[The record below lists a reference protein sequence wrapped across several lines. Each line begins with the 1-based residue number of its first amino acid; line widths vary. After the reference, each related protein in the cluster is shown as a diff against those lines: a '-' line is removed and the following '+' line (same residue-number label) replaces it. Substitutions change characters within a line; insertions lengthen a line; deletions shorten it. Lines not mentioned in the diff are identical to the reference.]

1 MIVLQMVFL
10 ACRKLTSRLGVSS
23 QKFQCSGSCYR
34 LSAAMHI
41 EFAVDVV
48 DVPFDRADGDEELL
62 CDLAI

>member
-1 MIVLQMVFL
+1 
-10 ACRKLTSRLGVSS
+10 
-23 QKFQCSGSCYR
+23 
-34 LSAAMHI
+34 MHI